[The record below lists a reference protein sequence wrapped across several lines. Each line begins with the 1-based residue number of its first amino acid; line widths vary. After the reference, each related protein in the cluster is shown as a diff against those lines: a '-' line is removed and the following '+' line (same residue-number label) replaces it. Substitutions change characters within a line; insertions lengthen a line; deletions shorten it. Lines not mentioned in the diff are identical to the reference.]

1 MNDNPLRVLIIDD
14 SEQDALLIIRELEKD
29 GYHPF
34 YERVE
39 TADAMKKALQE
50 KQWDMILCDSNLQKF
65 DAPSAIAVLK
75 ETNIDIPLI
84 IISGSIGEDAAAEYM
99 RIGAKDFI
107 TKGNL
112 SRLCP
117 AVNRELKDA
126 EVRKKQK
133 QAEAKL
139 QQTVDNL
146 RKAIG
151 TTIHVLVSALE
162 SKESYAAGHQSR
174 SADIARAIATAMGL
188 DHDKIEGIR
197 MAGSIHDIGKLS
209 IPAPIL
215 NKPTPLTK
223 IEVSMIKEHAQKGY
237 EMLKDV
243 ESPWP
248 LAEIVYQHHE
258 RMNGSGYPRNL
269 KGDEIL
275 MEARILA
282 VSDVLESMS
291 SPRPYRKSLGIEVA
305 LEEIEKN
312 KGFLYD
318 QTVADTCLKLFR
330 ERN

>member
-1 MNDNPLRVLIIDD
+1 MNDNPLQVLIIDD

-29 GYHPF
+29 GGHPF

-50 KQWDMILCDSNLQKF
+50 HQWDMILCDSNLQKF
-65 DAPSAIAVLK
+65 DAFSAIAVLK
-75 ETNIDIPLI
+75 KSNIEIPVIL
-84 IISGSIGEDAAAEYM
+84 ISGSAGEETAAEYM
-99 RIGAKDFI
+99 RAGAKDFI

-117 AVNRELKDA
+117 AVDRELKDA
-126 EVRKKQK
+126 DLRKKQK
-133 QAEAKL
+133 QAESKL

-151 TTIHVLVSALE
+151 TTIHVLISALE
-162 SKESYAAGHQSR
+162 SRESYAAGHQSR

-209 IPAPIL
+209 IPSPIL

-223 IEVSMIKEHAQKGY
+223 NEVSIIKEHPQRGY

-275 MEARILA
+275 VEARILA

-291 SPRPYRKSLGIEVA
+291 SPRPYRKALGIEAA

-318 QTVADTCLKLFR
+318 QDVADTCLKLFR

>member
-1 MNDNPLRVLIIDD
+1 MNDNHLRVLIIDD
-14 SEQDALLIIRELEKD
+14 SEQDASLIIREFEKD
-29 GYHPF
+29 GYHPS

-39 TADAMKKALQE
+39 TADAMKKALQK
-50 KQWDMILCDSNLQKF
+50 KQWDMALCEPNLQKL

-75 ETNIDIPLI
+75 EANVDIPLI
-84 IISGSIGEDAAAEYM
+84 IISGSIGEDVAAEYM
-99 RIGAKDFI
+99 REGAKDFI

-139 QQTVDNL
+139 QQTIDNL
-146 RKAIG
+146 RKALG

-162 SKESYAAGHQSR
+162 SRDTYTAGHQSR

-188 DHDKIEGIR
+188 DHDTIEGIR
-197 MAGSIHDIGKLS
+197 MAGSLYDVGKLS
-209 IPAPIL
+209 VPAQIL

-223 IEVSMIKEHAQKGY
+223 TEVSMIKEHARKGY

-291 SPRPYRKSLGIEVA
+291 SPRPYRKALGIDVA
-305 LEEIEKN
+305 LEEI
-312 KGFLYD
+312 
-318 QTVADTCLKLFR
+318 R
-330 ERN
+330 ELRDFFMTGL

>member
-1 MNDNPLRVLIIDD
+1 MNDNPLRILIIDD
-14 SEQDALLIIRELEKD
+14 SEQDALLIIRDLEKD

-39 TADAMKKALQE
+39 TDDAMKKALQE
-50 KQWDMILCDSNLQKF
+50 KQWDMILCDCNLQKF
-65 DAPSAIAVLK
+65 NAPSAIAVLK
-75 ETNIDIPLI
+75 EANIDIPLI
-84 IISGSIGEDAAAEYM
+84 IISGSVGEDTAAEYM

-126 EVRKKQK
+126 DVSKKQK
-133 QAEAKL
+133 QAEVKL
-139 QQTVDNL
+139 QRTVDNL

-162 SKESYAAGHQSR
+162 SKESYATGHQSR

-223 IEVSMIKEHAQKGY
+223 IEVSMIKEHARRGY

-291 SPRPYRKSLGIEVA
+291 SPRPYRKALGIEVA

-318 QTVADTCLKLFR
+318 QAVADTCLKLFR

>member
-1 MNDNPLRVLIIDD
+1 MV
-14 SEQDALLIIRELEKD
+14 
-29 GYHPF
+29 
-34 YERVE
+34 
-39 TADAMKKALQE
+39 
-50 KQWDMILCDSNLQKF
+50 LCDSNLQKF
-65 DAPSAIAVLK
+65 DPPSAIAVLK
-75 ETNIDIPLI
+75 EANIDIPLI
-84 IISGSIGEDAAAEYM
+84 IISGSVGEDTAAEYM
-99 RIGAKDFI
+99 RAGAKDFI

-126 EVRKKQK
+126 DVSKKQK
-133 QAEAKL
+133 QAEVKL

-162 SKESYAAGHQSR
+162 SRDTYTAGHQSR

-188 DHDKIEGIR
+188 DHDTIEGVR
-197 MAGSIHDIGKLS
+197 MAGSLYDVGKLAV
-209 IPAPIL
+209 PAQIL

-223 IEVSMIKEHAQKGY
+223 IEVSMIKEHARKGY
-237 EMLKDV
+237 EMLKEL

-291 SPRPYRKSLGIEVA
+291 SPRPYRKALGIEVA